1 MTETE
6 HRIAVADG
14 EAVAAVRHE
23 APGDDWI
30 VFCHG
35 FLSDKTGSYEQRC
48 RRAVEH
54 GYNAVRFDF
63 RGCGESD
70 GRFLEQTLSDKL
82 ADLRAVLEYVAPPSV
97 VLFGSIF
104 GGKVAFHAAIDDE
117 RVEAVATR
125 APVTYNRAF
134 DEYREIIE
142 REDSPRSSSRGR
154 AGDAGSER
162 SEDLG
167 EASGETA
174 SEKRHASREGVY
186 EFDTGDRIDERF
198 FDDFE
203 AYEFDDVAAS
213 LSVPVAIFHGRDDD
227 SVAVGDSVEATAAL
241 ETDVLLETF
250 ATEGHRFSVDAEER
264 LLERLFHWLE
274 TQ

>member
-6 HRIAVADG
+6 YRIAVADG
-14 EAVAAVRHE
+14 ETIAAVHHE
-23 APGDDWI
+23 ASGDDWI

-35 FLSDKTGSYEQRC
+35 FLSDKSGSYERRC
-48 RRAVEH
+48 QRAVEN

-63 RGCGESD
+63 RGCGDSD
-70 GRFLEQTLSDKL
+70 GRFVEQTLSDKL

-97 VLFGSIF
+97 VLFGSSF
-104 GGKVAFHAAIDDE
+104 GGKVAFHAAVDDK
-117 RVEAVATR
+117 RVAAVATR

-134 DEYREIIE
+134 DEYRAIVE
-142 REDSPRSSSRGR
+142 RESSSRQ
-154 AGDAGSER
+154 AAGSEQR
-162 SEDLG
+162 EGPD

-174 SEKRHASREGVY
+174 RAKRDANCEGVY
-186 EFDTGDRIDERF
+186 EFETGDRIDERF

-213 LSVPVAIFHGRDDD
+213 LSVPVAIFHGREDD
-227 SVAVGDSVEATAAL
+227 SVDVGDSVDAAAAL

-250 ATEGHRFSVDAEER
+250 AAEGHRFSTDAEAR